1 MPLPLPS
8 ILNALVRM
16 AAGVVLV
23 LWWLPTLALP
33 AFDELPRMDRV
44 ILSGAAGAL
53 ALVVAGYA
61 LTAVHLYSWL
71 TLAGALVA
79 GTYLLRNTRPHRR
92 IGATVAPD
100 TLSELDRL
108 HTLPRRVIH
117 ALGRAG
123 ATLVPRRFPNA
134 FGLAAGLAGV
144 AILGVGTWL
153 RWFMPLWHAAPLYSD
168 FVVVLAWVKQL
179 DGQQIFPGGVYLK
192 GYHLVLAGLQTLTLA
207 QPITFVKFAG
217 PAVGLGMLLSVAF
230 FTYRLTGRPVPA
242 LVASLVYGTLP
253 SLLPY
258 VAPRQSASDSQ
269 EFGNMLVLPAAWF
282 IYRAWTKP
290 QSTGYRLGAA
300 LLLCLIATVH
310 PIAILNGA
318 LVAAAATAA
327 AAAASGLRRATFR
340 SLAGMLGVGAVIAVV
355 PPALGLAAGLGFYGN
370 AVQFGIGTSLL
381 AAPPLLP
388 ATVAAAGAAV
398 LALIALPLLRR
409 QREALGPPLLLLL
422 TLLLSV
428 AVRQLPRFGIH
439 LTSLETRSGEM
450 VALAVAPALGIG
462 WACLEEALG
471 RLVGGRPASWTS
483 LAALAAVAT
492 MAWIKLPP
500 VPFNA
505 YRMDPDAFVAAYVQ
519 IERTVP
525 HTEWLAVSSR
535 DGYDYALGQGFFLN
549 PQPFLQHV
557 APRGPWPSY
566 RYTNGRTAVLG
577 ENYIFIFVAQRAWP
591 TGQPTLA
598 AAVRAATAANT
609 GLRAWVTAWQAQGGH
624 VQIFYNGPY
633 LRVYELQRAP
643 SPQGTPQTTTG
654 GG

>member
-1 MPLPLPS
+1 MPLPLPA
-8 ILNALVRM
+8 IANALVRM

-23 LWWLPTLALP
+23 LWWLPTLAL
-33 AFDELPRMDRV
+33 
-44 ILSGAAGAL
+44 
-53 ALVVAGYA
+53 VVAGYA
-61 LTAVHLYSWL
+61 LTAIHLYSWL
-71 TLAGALVA
+71 TLAGALAV

-92 IGATVAPD
+92 VGARVAPD
-100 TLSELDRL
+100 TLTELDRL
-108 HTLPRRVIH
+108 HTLPRRMAR
-117 ALGRAG
+117 ALGSAV
-123 ATLVPRRFPNA
+123 AALVPRRFPTA

-144 AILGVGTWL
+144 TILGVGAWL

-179 DGQQIFPGGVYLK
+179 DSQQIFPGGVYLK

-282 IYRAWTKP
+282 IYRAWTNP
-290 QSTGYRLGAA
+290 RSTGYRLGAA

-310 PIAILNGA
+310 PIAILNSA

-327 AAAASGLRRATFR
+327 AAAASGLRRATLR
-340 SLAGMLGVGAVIAVV
+340 GLARMLGVGAVIAVV

-370 AVQFGIGTSLL
+370 AVQFGIGTIRL

-388 ATVAAAGAAV
+388 ATLAAAGAAV
-398 LALIALPLLRR
+398 LALIVLPLLRWR
-409 QREALGPPLLLLL
+409 REAFGPPLLILL
-422 TLLLSV
+422 TLLLAV
-428 AVRQLPRFGIH
+428 AVDQLPRFGIH

-471 RLVGGRPASWTS
+471 RVVGGRPAAWTS
-483 LAALAAVAT
+483 LGALAVVTAT
-492 MAWIKLPP
+492 AWIRLPP

-505 YRMDPDAFVAAYVQ
+505 YRVDPDAFVSAFVQ

-525 HTEWLAVSSR
+525 RTEWLVVSSQ
-535 DGYDYALGQGFFLN
+535 DGYDYSLGQGFFLN

-566 RYTNGRTAVLG
+566 RYSNGRSAVLG
-577 ENYIFIFVAQRAWP
+577 ERYIFVFVAERPWP
-591 TGQPTLA
+591 TGQPVSA
-598 AAVRAATAANT
+598 AAARAATAANT
-609 GLRAWVTAWQAQGGH
+609 GLQAWVTAWRAQGGP
-624 VQIFYNGPY
+624 VQTFYSGTY
-633 LRVYELQRAP
+633 LRIYELQRAQ
-643 SPQGTPQTTTG
+643 SARGTSQTTAG